1 MQSVLSNP
9 QFLQQISR
17 MMSDPAVVDQLVAMD
32 PQMQP
37 HAAQLREMF
46 QNPQLREMLCVL
58 PLPHFLLI

>member
-46 QNPQLREMLCVL
+46 QNPQLREMLCVP
-58 PLPHFLLI
+58 PLPHLLLI